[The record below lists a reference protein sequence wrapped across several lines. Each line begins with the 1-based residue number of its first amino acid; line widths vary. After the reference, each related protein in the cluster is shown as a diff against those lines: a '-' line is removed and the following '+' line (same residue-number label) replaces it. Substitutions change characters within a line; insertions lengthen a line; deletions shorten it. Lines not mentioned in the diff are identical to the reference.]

1 MMFATNFAFTE
12 FLKFLISH
20 SKLYLTWQNRM
31 RRLTKALD
39 VDSAEL
45 KKLVDQRRDK
55 ILLADG
61 GQKQLKLS
69 KVHNEEKQVE
79 ENILHLRVAQA
90 ERAIALEGNKVHSLE
105 KQKLEL
111 DAVSYS
117 K

>member
-1 MMFATNFAFTE
+1 M
-12 FLKFLISH
+12 
-20 SKLYLTWQNRM
+20 
-31 RRLTKALD
+31 TKALNAG
-39 VDSAEL
+39 SAEL
-45 KKLVDQRRDK
+45 ENLVDKRQDK
-55 ILLADG
+55 ILLTDG

-69 KVHNEEKQVE
+69 KVHNQEKQVE

-90 ERAIALEGNKVHSLE
+90 ERAIAQEGNKVHSLE